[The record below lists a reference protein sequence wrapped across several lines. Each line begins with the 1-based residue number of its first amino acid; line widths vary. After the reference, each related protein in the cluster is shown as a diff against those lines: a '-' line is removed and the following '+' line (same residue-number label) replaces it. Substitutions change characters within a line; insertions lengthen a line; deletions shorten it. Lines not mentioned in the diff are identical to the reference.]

1 MYANSAPTG
10 IEEKVQQALGTKG
23 EDAKKSDW
31 GQKDDK
37 QADEAKLEEATPEAA
52 DPKIEEDES
61 EPTIKDEPPNQKV
74 SSATAAQEY
83 DEYN

>member
-37 QADEAKLEEATPEAA
+37 QAEAKPEEATPEA
-52 DPKIEEDES
+52 DPKVEEDES
-61 EPTIKDEPPNQKV
+61 EPTIKDEPPTQKV